1 MNETLSELF
10 RNEFIACGNDQIAGE
25 CEIIEK
31 NGSIDGGRIG
41 VFVDL
46 LPTERKQR
54 LERLHDIGEK
64 HLDGCVLHEKQ
75 NRTRTTTSSFTK
87 ESWMS
92 GCLAW
97 SNSYRHSICFSF
109 KQQKRNS
116 INSVSTK
123 EGLIA

>member
-1 MNETLSELF
+1 MNETLSELLGNQF
-10 RNEFIACGNDQIAGE
+10 VACGNDQIAGE
-25 CEIIEK
+25 SEIVEK
-31 NGSIDGGRIG
+31 NGSIDGGWVG

-46 LPTERKQR
+46 LPAERKQR
-54 LERLHDIGEK
+54 LERLHDVGKK

-75 NRTRTTTSSFTK
+75 NQVRTTTSSFTK
-87 ESWMS
+87 ESWTS

-116 INSVSTK
+116 INSVSAK